1 MIYVAYA
8 ALACV
13 LFATLPIRTAI
24 LATYVGGWLALPV
37 GSYVGYH
44 AGFTI
49 EVIGAMLPAP
59 AMLINKAWVVPVVT
73 LTLAAIRAPRTLL
86 AWRPGPVDLPVL
98 LFCLWPGIA
107 GFAALAPSPAPI
119 LSCLYLLGVWGA
131 PWLLARVHLAD
142 AAGRIGLAKAVTI
155 GGLALAPLA
164 LAEGVAGPFV
174 YTALYGAHPFVADGT
189 DRYIGFRPLL
199 LFEDG
204 NQYGIFIALAA
215 LCATAVWRQT
225 RSRAHAVQAA
235 ILAGV
240 AILSQSAGAILLML
254 AGMVLLLVPVG
265 APLLRR
271 IALGVAGLALI
282 FAPLYVAGVLPI
294 ERLVRHTA
302 PGQRLLAV
310 VRATGRGSIAWRV
323 SQDQKVAGLIRQH
336 PIVGMSRWDW
346 WRPTR
351 TRPWSLALLLIG
363 QFGLVAL
370 GLAALILLS
379 GGLRM
384 LMAGAT
390 PIAVDRGLA
399 LVAVLATLD
408 ALLNA
413 FVFVP
418 ALVAAG
424 AIASGRSTPRAA
436 ARGR

>member
-1 MIYVAYA
+1 MIYIAYA
-8 ALACV
+8 VLACV

-59 AMLINKAWVVPVVT
+59 GMLINKAWVAPVVT
-73 LTLAAIRAPRTLL
+73 LILAAIRAPRALL
-86 AWRPGPVDLPVL
+86 AWRPGLVDLPVL

-107 GFAALAPSPAPI
+107 GLAAIAPSPAPI
-119 LSCLYLLGVWGA
+119 ISCLYLLGVWGA

-142 AAGRIGLAKAVTI
+142 AAGRIGLAKAVAI
-155 GGLALAPLA
+155 GGLVLVPLA
-164 LAEGVAGPFV
+164 LAEGLARPFV

-215 LCATAVWRQT
+215 LCATAVWRQVG
-225 RSRAHAVQAA
+225 SRTHAVQAA
-235 ILAGV
+235 ILTGV
-240 AILSQSAGAILLML
+240 AILSQSVGAILLML
-254 AGMVLLLVPVG
+254 VGMVVLLVPVR

-271 IALGVAGLALI
+271 IVLGVAGLMLI
-282 FAPLYVAGVLPI
+282 FAPLYVSGVLPI

-302 PGQRLLAV
+302 PGQKLLAV

-323 SQDQKVAGLIRQH
+323 SQDQKVAALIRQH
-336 PIVGMSRWDW
+336 PITGTSRWDW
-346 WRPTR
+346 WRSTQ
-351 TRPWSLALLLIG
+351 TRPWNLALLIVG
-363 QFGLVAL
+363 QFGLIAL
-370 GLAALILLS
+370 SLAALVLIT

-384 LMAGAT
+384 LTVADAPT
-390 PIAVDRGLA
+390 AVDRGLA

-424 AIASGRSTPRAA
+424 AISNEWLKKDYRVAK
-436 ARGR
+436 